1 MGNNVIPEDD
11 KKQGNRVVN
20 VIPFLMIFAV
30 FLQTVGLVVLLFEVR
45 SLRAD
50 IGTFLAAGSSTVNS
64 NEGLPAGASAPS
76 FNLKDTGGKT
86 VALSDPSGDERL
98 LLIFTSPTCHYCDEL
113 YPELKKY
120 TDSERSKG
128 LAIRMLSLGT
138 VAQNQ
143 EIKSKQGFNFTVLAA
158 TEKEFTDYKVPGTPF
173 FVLINPNG
181 QVVKAGSANNAEQI
195 ASFVGS

>member
-1 MGNNVIPEDD
+1 MGNNVIPEDY
-11 KKQGNRVVN
+11 KKQGNIVVN
-20 VIPFLMIFAV
+20 VIPFLLIFVV
-30 FLQTVGLVVLLFEVR
+30 FLQTAGLVVLLFEVR

-50 IGTFLAAGSSTVNS
+50 IGILTTAGSSTVNS
-64 NEGLPAGASAPS
+64 NEGLPAGANAPS

-86 VALSDPSGDERL
+86 VALSDSSVNGRL

-120 TDSERSKG
+120 TDSELSKG

-143 EIKSKQGFNFTVLAA
+143 EIKSKQGFKFTILAA
-158 TEKEFTDYKVPGTPF
+158 TEKVFTDYRVPGTPF